1 MKPLSFVLALA
12 VSLLGCDDGP
22 GKAWLVDRTRVLGA
36 RVALESDPTRAS
48 IAPGETARVEWLI
61 ASPGAQPRLSW
72 SFAVCV
78 PPAGNTAL
86 PRCDGPVLAF
96 GSGTTEGATEPGMS
110 VRVPSGGAIPEAAP
124 ELLVIAAFCES
135 EVATLDARAF
145 VATCAGGVE
154 PLLASAT
161 MRLAAAGPNDNPSI
175 ADDAI
180 RLDGVVVPPA
190 VLEPSGAPCT
200 PAPDRPFAAAG
211 GGERAVVFRFR
222 GDEREPGEALDL
234 AHVVTAGKLDRERSS
249 LEPDETV
256 PRDVTIEWTPPPLE
270 EVSDAGRLVEMFFVL
285 RDGRGGTA
293 YARRTICVRRSQ

>member
-1 MKPLSFVLALA
+1 MKPLGIVLALA
-12 VSLLGCDDGP
+12 VSLLGCDEGP

-36 RVALESDPTRAS
+36 RVALESDPARAS

-61 ASPGAQPRLSW
+61 ASPGPPPRLSW

-78 PPAGNTAL
+78 PPEGNSAA
-86 PRCDGPVLAF
+86 PRCEGPVVAF
-96 GSGTTEGATEPGMS
+96 GSGITEGATEPRMM
-110 VRVPSGGAIPEAAP
+110 VPVPSGGAIPEAAR

-135 EVATLDARAF
+135 ELATLDPRAF
-145 VATCAGGVE
+145 VATCSGGVE

-190 VLEPSGAPCT
+190 VLRPSGAPCT
-200 PAPDRPFAAAG
+200 PAPDRPFVVAG
-211 GGERAVVFRFR
+211 GGERAIVFRFR
-222 GDEREPGEALDL
+222 GDEREPEESLGL
-234 AHVVTAGKLDRERSS
+234 AHVVTAGKLERQRSS
-249 LEPDETV
+249 LEPDETA
-256 PRDVTIEWTPPPLE
+256 PRDVTIAWTPPSIE
-270 EVSDAGRLVEMFFVL
+270 EVGEAGRLVEMFFVL

-293 YARRTICVRRSQ
+293 YTRRTICVRRSQ